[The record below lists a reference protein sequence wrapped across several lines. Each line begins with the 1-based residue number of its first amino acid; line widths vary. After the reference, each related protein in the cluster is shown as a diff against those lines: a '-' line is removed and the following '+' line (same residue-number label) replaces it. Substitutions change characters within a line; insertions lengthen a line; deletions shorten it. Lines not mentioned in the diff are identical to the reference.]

1 MRINK
6 RNEDKPDRLPGTSHY
21 SGLPD
26 PHQPPRANKGP
37 SIIAEG
43 QRQKRTVTK
52 SERPKPKPPT
62 KTVVPTP
69 PKQDTPKDT
78 SQSGRGGTDVK
89 ETSAAQQLSDGPAP
103 SIGSV
108 HITVRALCVHSR
120 CCTHGRS
127 ASARF
132 SEGYCF
138 VRVACVDVVFQIRYG
153 RWDTLIRCNNMH
165 EITTLLESIDVV
177 RLSPCAYVKF
187 GGPFRDAV
195 FSPCRCI

>member
-108 HITVRALCVHSR
+108 HITHQPGSAKAVVSFGLPAWMLCFRSR
-120 CCTHGRS
+120 TVDGTH
-127 ASARF
+127 
-132 SEGYCF
+132 
-138 VRVACVDVVFQIRYG
+138 
-153 RWDTLIRCNNMH
+153 
-165 EITTLLESIDVV
+165 
-177 RLSPCAYVKF
+177 
-187 GGPFRDAV
+187 
-195 FSPCRCI
+195 